1 MSHAR
6 NSQRTIGFGSVRCG
20 SVELFGCQE
29 LCQISADQAKCWH
42 PNSHTI
48 RYTYHHYV
56 VVYSATQKSYEKW
69 QLGRRLTSL
78 LTPKIKCKLVRSL
91 VHNYNEAQSAWVHCA
106 KCATIDQLIK
116 CSHTLGLFVSTAKTN
131 IWHTWVRLVF
141 LQRHN
146 DWRIDGMTDSLTD

>member
-106 KCATIDQLIK
+106 KCATIDQHGQDKYLAY
-116 CSHTLGLFVSTAKTN
+116 LGETRFPAAAQWLTY
-131 IWHTWVRLVF
+131 WR
-141 LQRHN
+141 N
-146 DWRIDGMTDSLTD
+146 DWLADWLTD